1 MKFVINLSFNLG
13 SVISVSGNNYL
24 LCRSVPIEV
33 RPFDNCA
40 SDAREPLARLLKTY
54 VRQVSKP
61 VWILACFPTLLF

>member
-13 SVISVSGNNYL
+13 SVISVSGNNDL

-40 SDAREPLARLLKTY
+40 SDAREPLARLLKT
-54 VRQVSKP
+54 
-61 VWILACFPTLLF
+61 